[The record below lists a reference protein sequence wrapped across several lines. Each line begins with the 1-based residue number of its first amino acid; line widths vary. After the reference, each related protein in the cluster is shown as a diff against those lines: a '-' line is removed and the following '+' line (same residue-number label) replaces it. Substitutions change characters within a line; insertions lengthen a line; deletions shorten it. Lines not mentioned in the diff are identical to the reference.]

1 MATRVYPTPS
11 EAIKHDACAICLGG
25 GETFDIVLDR
35 LGKCS
40 GCGGSGDL
48 DDMLARQ
55 CGDPRCTEHGRLTPT
70 ALAPSEEPDDP
81 PELPGGT

>member
-25 GETFDIVLDR
+25 GETFDIILGR
-35 LGKCS
+35 LGPCS
-40 GCGGSGDL
+40 GCGGTGNL

-55 CGDPRCTEHGRLTPT
+55 CGDPQCPEHRPAASAGY
-70 ALAPSEEPDDP
+70 
-81 PELPGGT
+81 